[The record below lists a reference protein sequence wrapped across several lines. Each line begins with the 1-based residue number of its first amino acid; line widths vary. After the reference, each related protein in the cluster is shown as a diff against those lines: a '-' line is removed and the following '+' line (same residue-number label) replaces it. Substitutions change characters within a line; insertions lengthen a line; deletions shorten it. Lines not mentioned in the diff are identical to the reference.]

1 MHLYTM
7 DTRKKEMLS
16 ALQKSLGVVTSAC
29 EKCSISRQAHYNWIK
44 SDPEYAAAVDDIK
57 ERSLDFGE
65 SHLHKLIQAGNPAAT
80 IFFLKTKAK
89 DRGYV
94 ERASSADDK
103 ILRPRRITPEEKQE
117 MYDKL
122 LVEWSQFKRL
132 EEPDFERVR
141 IMADVKLEIARIQEF
156 VDEHGSTYLVEG
168 KSGDKYYRQRPEYQQ
183 LQELRL
189 RMDVLIDKMQKDAIP
204 EQDQLTGFF
213 SATR

>member
-1 MHLYTM
+1 M
-7 DTRKKEMLS
+7 DSRKKKMLE

-29 EKCSISRQAHYNWIK
+29 EKCHVSRQTHYNWIK
-44 SDPEYAAAVDDIK
+44 TDPEYAAAVEDIV

-80 IFFLKTKAK
+80 IFFLKTKAR

-94 ERASSADDK
+94 EKASTADDK
-103 ILRPRRITPEEKQE
+103 VLRPKRITAQEKKE
-117 MYDKL
+117 TYDKL

-132 EEPDFERVR
+132 EEPDFERLA
-141 IMADVKLEIARIQEF
+141 IMSDVKLEISRLQEF

-189 RMDVLIDKMQKDAIP
+189 RMDVLIDKMQKDVVP

-213 SATR
+213 RETR

>member
-1 MHLYTM
+1 M
-7 DTRKKEMLS
+7 DSRKKKMLD

-29 EKCSISRQAHYNWIK
+29 EKCNVSRQAHYNWIK
-44 SDPEYAAAVDDIK
+44 SDSEYAAAVDDIV

-80 IFFLKTKAK
+80 IFFLKTKAR

-94 ERASSADDK
+94 EKASTADDK
-103 ILRPRRITPEEKQE
+103 ILRPKRITVEEKKE
-117 MYDKL
+117 TYDKL

-132 EEPDFERVR
+132 EEPDFERLA
-141 IMADVKLEIARIQEF
+141 IMSDVKLEISRLQQF

-204 EQDQLTGFF
+204 EQDQLTSFF
-213 SATR
+213 SEPR